1 MNQEEIQLN
10 QAIIDAKLLDD
21 LVEQSLNQ
29 LKKDRD
35 REVLMK
41 RHGINGLDHQTL
53 ERIGGEFGITRERVR
68 QVEKAA
74 LSRIATSRSHDNAL
88 NIAMSDILNRSGGLI
103 GFSNLLN
110 QLRIDNDTAAR
121 MRFLV
126 KTDPSFIFIDS
137 NDQHDN
143 IVLLDKI
150 YSVNDLRNLHNQ
162 IVEIVKSGGK
172 PVRFEQIYKRIDG
185 PHSKNAIAE
194 LAAASRLLSELDS
207 NWGLAQWPEVNPR
220 SIRDKVY
227 IILKKAGRPM
237 HFTEIARKISDIQAN
252 PKKVTT
258 QAVHNEL
265 IKDPR
270 FILIGRGIYAL
281 SEWGY
286 QAGTVADIIE
296 EILREE
302 SPLSKEEIVK
312 RVLARRQVKV
322 TTIVLNL
329 QEKDQFE
336 RVGKAIYRLKTTKT
350 G

>member
-21 LVEQSLNQ
+21 LVEQSLKQ

-35 REVLMK
+35 REVLIK

-53 ERIGGEFGITRERVR
+53 EQIGGEFGITRERVR
-68 QVEKAA
+68 QIEKAA
-74 LSRIATSRSHDNAL
+74 LGRISTNRSHDNAL
-88 NIAMSDILNRSGGLI
+88 NTTMTDILDRSGGLI
-103 GFSNLLN
+103 SFDSLIN
-110 QLRIDNDTAAR
+110 QLQVNNEAAAR
-121 MRFLV
+121 LRFLV
-126 KTDPSFIFIDS
+126 KIDPAFIFIDS

-143 IVLLDKI
+143 IVLLNKV
-150 YSVNDLRNLHNQ
+150 YSANDLRNLHSQ

-185 PHSKNAIAE
+185 PHSKDAIVE
-194 LAAASRLLSELDS
+194 LATASRLLSELDS
-207 NWGLAQWPEVNPR
+207 NWGLTQWPEVNPR

-227 IILKKAGRPM
+227 ITLKKAGRPM
-237 HFTEIARKISDIQAN
+237 HFTEIARKIRDIRAN

-336 RVGKAIYRLKTTKT
+336 RVGKAVYRLKPSKT
-350 G
+350 R